1 MAEKADV
8 VATIVAD
15 CEQYWR
21 ATRVPPEAIADMK
34 VELETHLREAEAAN
48 KRPET
53 VVGNDLTAFAESWAS
68 IYRLPPANPPVV
80 ESTYKPRKFNWWLLA
95 AWSGGLAA
103 LTALVAILAPK
114 EETMDNAVWIG
125 IWLGL
130 MILFGIGEMLTA
142 GFFLLPFAIGAAVA
156 AVLAVVGVSVP
167 IQMLVFIVVS
177 IVALWA
183 FQRFAKSDKEP
194 LYPVGVKRYT
204 GALATVLEDIDA
216 VKATGIVRM
225 ENEEWRATSDWDR
238 VIEAGTTVRVVDVRG
253 TRLVVEP
260 SGPDHEEGYDHR

>member
-21 ATRVPPEAIADMK
+21 TTRVPPEAVADMK

-53 VVGNDLTAFAESWAS
+53 VIGNDLTAFAESWAS
-68 IYRLPPANPPVV
+68 AYRLPPANPPEV

-95 AWSGGLAA
+95 AWGGGLAL
-103 LTALVAILAPK
+103 LTALVAIFAPK

-156 AVLAVVGVSVP
+156 AILAVVGVSVA

-177 IVALWA
+177 ILALWG

-194 LYPVGVKRYT
+194 LYPVGVKRYE
-204 GALATVLEDIDA
+204 GALAIVLEDVDVA
-216 VKATGIVRM
+216 NATGMVRM
-225 ENEEWRATSDWDR
+225 ADEEWRATTEWDW
-238 VIEAGTTVRVVDVRG
+238 VIETGTTVRVVEVRG
-253 TRLVVEP
+253 TRLVVTP
-260 SGPDHEEGYDHR
+260 AEGEYQQGFDQG

>member
-1 MAEKADV
+1 VADNPDV

-21 ATRVPPEAIADMK
+21 TTRVPPRAIEEMT

-68 IYRLPPANPPVV
+68 AYRLPPADPPTVD
-80 ESTYKPRKFNWWLLA
+80 STYKPRKFNWWLLA
-95 AWSGGLAA
+95 AWGGA
-103 LTALVAILAPK
+103 LLVATALIGAFAPK
-114 EETMDNAVWIG
+114 EESVDNGVWIG

-156 AVLAVVGVSVP
+156 AVLAVIGVTVP

-177 IVALWA
+177 ILALWG

-204 GALATVLEDIDA
+204 GALAMVLEDIDA
-216 VKATGIVRM
+216 VEATGIVRM
-225 ENEEWRATSDWDR
+225 ENEEWRATTDWDR
-238 VIEAGTTVRVVDVRG
+238 VIEAGTTVRVVEVRG

-260 SGPDHEEGYDHR
+260 AGANHEEGFDHR